1 MTLRLR
7 NTLTRRVEPVVP
19 LRSDGTIRMY
29 SCGPTVYRYAHV
41 GNLRTFLLADLV
53 RRVLLY
59 QGLRVVHVQNI
70 TDVGHMRDERF
81 DRGEDRMLV
90 AARLEDKSPAEIA
103 SAYEAAF
110 HADAALVNLL
120 PAHVYPRATEHIPEM
135 IGMTERLQDAG
146 FAYATPDG
154 TVYYD
159 VARFPGYGKLSGN
172 TLDALRAGHRVEV
185 EADKRDPADF
195 ALWKHAGEGRL
206 VKWPTA
212 RWGEGYPGWHI
223 ECSAMAMRY
232 LGERFELHTGGVD
245 NVFPHHEDEIAQSEA
260 LTGQVPAASYVHGEH
275 LLMSGRKM
283 AKSAGNFQRIT
294 DLADEGVDPLAFRY
308 LCLTAQYGHKLD
320 FSPDSLRAAAAALDS
335 LRSRLHALGPAPAN
349 GPWAMPPALTAG
361 SAGPRPV
368 GVADGVRGHQAV
380 SDPLLDAY
388 PVLDRAHVPGAPL
401 SKTGRAL
408 HERFV
413 AALDDDLDMP
423 SALATVREV
432 LRAPLD
438 PDELRWLVLDAD
450 AVLGLDLHRTW
461 GTVGGGSTIGRVEVG
476 GRVVPGAGSS
486 QTLPR
491 GAAELLT
498 ARVAARRMRDYVLAD
513 RLRDDLSKLG
523 VEVMDRPGG
532 VTEWTV
538 RE

>member
-1 MTLRLR
+1 MTLHLR
-7 NTLTRRVEPVVP
+7 NTLTRQVEPVVP
-19 LRSDGTIRMY
+19 LRGDGTIRMY

-53 RRVLLY
+53 RRVLLHH
-59 QGLRVVHVQNI
+59 GLRVVHVQNI

-90 AARLEDKSPAEIA
+90 AAKLEDKSPAEIA
-103 SAYEAAF
+103 AAYEAAF

-120 PAHVYPRATEHIPEM
+120 PAHVFPRATEHIAEM
-135 IGMTERLQDAG
+135 VDMTERLQDAG
-146 FAYATPDG
+146 FAYATPEG

-159 VARFPGYGKLSGN
+159 VGRFPGYGRLSGN
-172 TLDALRAGHRVEV
+172 TLDQLRAGHRVEV
-185 EADKRDPADF
+185 EADKRDAADF

-212 RWGEGYPGWHI
+212 RWGDGYPGWHV

-245 NVFPHHEDEIAQSEA
+245 NVFPHHEDEIAQSQA

-294 DLADEGVDPLAFRY
+294 DLADGGVDPLAFRY

-320 FSPDSLRAAAAALDS
+320 FSTDSLRAASAALDS
-335 LRSRLHALGPAPAN
+335 LRARLHALGPAPVD
-349 GPWAMPPALTAG
+349 GPWAMPPVLVAG
-361 SAGPRPV
+361 SAGPRPA
-368 GVADGVRGHQAV
+368 GVANGVRGHQEV
-380 SDPLLDAY
+380 RDTHLDAY
-388 PVLDRAHVPGAPL
+388 PVVDRAHAPDVPL
-401 SKTGRAL
+401 SDAAAVL
-408 HERFV
+408 HRRFV
-413 AALDDDLDMP
+413 DALDRDLDMP
-423 SALATVREV
+423 AALATVREV

-438 PDELRWLVLDAD
+438 DDERRWLVLDAD
-450 AVLGLDLHRTW
+450 AVLGLDLHATW
-461 GTVGGGSTIGRVEVG
+461 DVGRE
-476 GRVVPGAGSS
+476 PGAAAAGHGSS
-486 QTLPR
+486 RDDLSSLPAR
-491 GAAELLT
+491 AAALLDERAT
-498 ARVAARRMRDYVLAD
+498 ARAAGDYARSD
-513 RLRDDLSKLG
+513 RLRDELSAMG

-532 VTEWTV
+532 LTEW
-538 RE
+538 RIRGQ